1 MFFNGSYAPQPRPKT
16 VYRTFYDFED
26 FATNPPSRQ
35 VRRQIERRQR
45 KVPVYVK
52 VKDGMFGT
60 RKMRVA

>member
-1 MFFNGSYAPQPRPKT
+1 MFFNGSYAPQPNSKT
-16 VYRTFYDFED
+16 VYRTFYDFKD
-26 FATNPPSRQ
+26 FAANPPSRQ

-45 KVPVYVK
+45 KMPVYVK